1 MKFRISG
8 ILFAALALA
17 ALVSSCKEKETTKEY
32 LDGSL
37 DVVHKLRPYV
47 KPGEKYTFTVS
58 GVTAPDGSAVGY
70 YYTAPVTG
78 IKDTLKNNTDV
89 YTLEIPD
96 TVGTFSLTCT
106 AYPKES
112 SDKYYASSAS
122 VSFVIVRDG
131 LTNGSITNVG
141 KRATDKV
148 ATLYGRDYYVTS
160 TGGRE
165 WIRQNLSYI
174 KYDAAGNPEFG
185 FPFASSPAMQNVFGA
200 YYTWSE
206 AVKACPDGWH
216 LPTGEE
222 WAAMLVANGAPSG
235 LKPLEDSPSGAGN
248 LMVKACFNGEVMWDY
263 YRSVNISDKSI
274 SALPV
279 GYARCSDGTYYFQGY
294 ANYAAFWTADE
305 FDGLGVY
312 RYIYKENDSVYVG
325 TADKSGFAAS
335 VRCVR

>member
-1 MKFRISG
+1 MKLI
-8 ILFAALALA
+8 
-17 ALVSSCKEKETTKEY
+17 
-32 LDGSL
+32 
-37 DVVHKLRPYV
+37 
-47 KPGEKYTFTVS
+47 
-58 GVTAPDGSAVGY
+58 
-70 YYTAPVTG
+70 
-78 IKDTLKNNTDV
+78 
-89 YTLEIPD
+89 
-96 TVGTFSLTCT
+96 
-106 AYPKES
+106 
-112 SDKYYASSAS
+112 
-122 VSFVIVRDG
+122 
-131 LTNGSITNVG
+131 G

-263 YRSVNISDKSI
+263 Y
-274 SALPV
+274 
-279 GYARCSDGTYYFQGY
+279 QGY